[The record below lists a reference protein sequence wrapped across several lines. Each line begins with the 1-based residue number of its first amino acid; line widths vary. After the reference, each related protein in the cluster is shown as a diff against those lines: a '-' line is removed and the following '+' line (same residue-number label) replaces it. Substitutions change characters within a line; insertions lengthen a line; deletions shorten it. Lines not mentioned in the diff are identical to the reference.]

1 MKNSTQKA
9 KRYLLFAT
17 VILISFISS
26 IKAFAQSVPEKV
38 EVDVNTNGD
47 AVWYGQPWIWAVGVA
62 VFIIIIVA
70 ITRSG
75 NRNNA

>member
-1 MKNSTQKA
+1 MNNPTQLSKTYMLSA
-9 KRYLLFAT
+9 AM
-17 VILISFISS
+17 ILISLISS
-26 IKAFAQSVPEKV
+26 VKTFAQSVPEKV
-38 EVDVNTNGD
+38 EVDINTNGD